1 MDLYE
6 QAVQALERGHG
17 AEATPLLV
25 RALRQTGLRREDQVQ
40 VLEVRGGSLRVGV
53 SKDVLAP
60 AAGAAIASAPAPAVS
75 VSGPETPARTDYPTV
90 NAPLTGIFYRSPSP
104 QAPAFIQVGS
114 HVGEGDVIGLIEAM
128 KLFNEIRATAS
139 GKVRRI
145 MIESGQLVRAHQ
157 PIVELE

>member
-1 MDLYE
+1 
-6 QAVQALERGHG
+6 
-17 AEATPLLV
+17 V
-25 RALRQTGLRREDQVQ
+25 RR
-40 VLEVRGGSLRVGV
+40 GSLRVRV
-53 SKDVLAP
+53 RKEAH
-60 AAGAAIASAPAPAVS
+60 AAAAATAVASAPAAPVS
-75 VSGPETPARTDYPTV
+75 VGGPETPARTDYPTV

-114 HVGEGDVIGLIEAM
+114 QVNEGDVIGLIEAM

-145 MIESGQLVRAHQ
+145 IIESGQLVRAHQ

>member
-1 MDLYE
+1 
-6 QAVQALERGHG
+6 
-17 AEATPLLV
+17 V
-25 RALRQTGLRREDQVQ
+25 RR
-40 VLEVRGGSLRVGV
+40 GSLRVRV
-53 SKDVLAP
+53 SKDAQAP
-60 AAGAAIASAPAPAVS
+60 AAGTAVASAPASAVS

-114 HVGEGDVIGLIEAM
+114 QVAEGEVIGLIEAM